1 MGNTVNIAKRVLR
14 KEGINRLTNRDIT
27 FFVNEPEPVNALTVD
42 DFFQAYDKLYFEIP
56 VDGAVNSHEFLVKKS
71 SELYSLE
78 QDLENLQPLLDEIA
92 QLRSR
97 LLLANNTILELE
109 NKINS

>member
-1 MGNTVNIAKRVLR
+1 MDKTINITKRVL
-14 KEGINRLTNRDIT
+14 KKDNINRIINRDIT
-27 FFVNEPEPVNALTVD
+27 FFVNDPEPVSSLTVD
-42 DFFQAYDKLYFEIP
+42 EFFQAYDRLYFEIP
-56 VDGAVNSHEFLVKKS
+56 VEGLNNSHEFLIKKS

-78 QDLENLQPLLDEIA
+78 QDLANLQPLLDEIA

-97 LLLANNTILELE
+97 LLLANNTILDLE

>member
-1 MGNTVNIAKRVLR
+1 MDKTINIAKRVLN
-14 KEGINRLTNRDIT
+14 KGNINRITNRDIT
-27 FFVNEPEPVNALTVD
+27 FFVNEPDPISATTVD
-42 DFFQAYDKLYFEIP
+42 EFFQIYDRLYFEIP
-56 VDGAVNSHEFLVKKS
+56 VEGSNNSHEFIVKKS

-78 QDLENLQPLLDEIA
+78 QDLVNLQPLLDEIA

-97 LLLANNTILELE
+97 LLLANNTILDLE